1 MGAKFNL
8 ETTKDIENKII
19 NAMNGAEPIEFAKL
33 QSEIIENLRNE
44 IEDLRNANVD
54 FYNDAEMT
62 AHGFTKLTGEEKKF
76 YNAVVE
82 RTGELKDGEELDLPE
97 TIVLRVFDEIQDESP
112 ILGKIDMQH
121 TMGAMK
127 IIFTKAGVD
136 IATWDN
142 ITAEIEPQLTFS
154 IETLDLSEYKL
165 KAFMN
170 VPLDL
175 LEPSVGYYWLDR
187 YIVQFLARG
196 MRRGIEKAVIQGTG
210 VKQPI
215 GLIRNVEGS
224 RTDGQ
229 PYPELTTV
237 ALKELSPLELGKVE
251 ATLTEKTEGAVTIA
265 LNPTDYKI
273 VWRPLLAYQTP
284 NGQWNYNTLP
294 INADVVTS
302 EFIEKGKA
310 IAFRGDKYHFGY
322 SLPTKIEKTDKYRFL
337 EDDMTYKA
345 KMFANGRPEDGQT
358 AVYLDIS
365 GLGATEP
372 TV

>member
-8 ETTKDIENKII
+8 ETRQEIENKIL
-19 NAMNGAEPIEFAKL
+19 NAMNGKEPKEFAKL
-33 QSEIIENLRNE
+33 QGELIENLRDE
-44 IEDLRNANVD
+44 IENLRAENVD
-54 FYNDAEMT
+54 FYNDSEMVS
-62 AHGFTKLTGEEKKF
+62 HGFTKLTNEEKKF
-76 YNAVVE
+76 YNVVVE

-97 TIVLRVFDEIQDESP
+97 TIVLRVFDEIQDKSP
-112 ILGKIDMQH
+112 LLDKIDMQH

-127 IIFTKAGVD
+127 MIFTKAGVD

-154 IETLDLSEYKL
+154 IETLNLSEYKL

-175 LEPSVGYYWLDR
+175 LEPSIGYYWLDR
-187 YIVQFLARG
+187 YIVMFLARG
-196 MRRGIEKAVIQGTG
+196 MRRGIEKAVIEGTG

-215 GLIRNVEGS
+215 GLIRNVEGA
-224 RTDGQ
+224 RTEGQ
-229 PYPELTTV
+229 PYPELETV
-237 ALKELSPLELGKVE
+237 ALNELSPLELGKIE
-251 ATLTEKTEGAVTIA
+251 ATLTEDTEGEVTIV
-265 LNPTDYKI
+265 LNPSDYKT

-284 NGQWNYNTLP
+284 QGQWNYNTLP
-294 INADVVTS
+294 IDADVVTS

-345 KMFANGRPEDGQT
+345 KMFANGRPEDGKT

-365 GLGATEP
+365 KLGADEP
-372 TV
+372 SV